1 MSWQEEIPEDQQG
14 FNPMND
20 VAFKF
25 IFGKEERKTITIDF
39 LNTVLE
45 QSLAHAIKDIS
56 FRQTEMLP
64 DGDEGKLSRL
74 DIACELDTGELVDV
88 EVQVINYNNMQRRTL
103 FYWARLYLLSLTRGE
118 GYGLLRPAITIN
130 LLAFEL
136 LPQAEPVAMYSIYNI
151 KTGDRLNKDMELHFI
166 EIPKYIKAPQK
177 TIRESSKMERWLAYF
192 ANRLTNEEREELAMN
207 EPAIRE
213 AMEAEK
219 IFMCNPDEYLRYVNR
234 QMALMDYQSGL
245 QAAAL
250 EGEKRGVRIGE
261 KRGVRIGEKRGEG
274 RVSRLISLLLENGQI
289 EEAREASKDEDVR
302 RKLFEKYGIE

>member
-1 MSWQEEIPEDQQG
+1 MTKEEQDRREEDRQA

-25 IFGKEERKTITIDF
+25 IFGKEERKQITIDF

-45 QSLAHAIKDIS
+45 RSLGHEIQDIA

-74 DIACELDTGELVDV
+74 DIACELDSGELVDV
-88 EVQVINYNNMQRRTL
+88 EVQVVNYNNMQRRTL

-118 GYGLLRPAITIN
+118 GYSLLRPAITIN

-136 LPQAEPVAMYSIYNI
+136 LPQENPVAMYSIYNI
-151 KTGDRLNKDMELHFI
+151 ENGDRLNSDMELHFI
-166 EIPKYIKAPQK
+166 ELPKYMKAPRK

-192 ANRLTNEEREELAMN
+192 ANRLTEEEKEELAMS
-207 EPAIRE
+207 EPAIRD

-219 IFMCNPDEYLRYVNR
+219 IFMSSPDEYLRYVNR
-234 QMALMDYQSGL
+234 QMALMDYRSGL
-245 QAAAL
+245 QAAAQ
-250 EGEKRGVRIGE
+250 EGFDQGISQGISQGRQIGIAHMALNMLRAGTPLATVAQMAE
-261 KRGVRIGEKRGEG
+261 LPEAAIREMAEEHGI
-274 RVSRLISLLLENGQI
+274 QI
-289 EEAREASKDEDVR
+289 P
-302 RKLFEKYGIE
+302 

>member
-1 MSWQEEIPEDQQG
+1 MSETEI

-25 IFGKEERKTITIDF
+25 IFGKEERKQITIDF
-39 LNTVLE
+39 LNTVLHK
-45 QSLAHAIKDIS
+45 SLAHEIRDIS
-56 FRQTEMLP
+56 FRQTEMIP
-64 DGDEGKLSRL
+64 DSDDAKLSRL

-118 GYGLLRPAITIN
+118 GYNILRPAITIN

-136 LPQAEPVAMYSIYNI
+136 LPQEEPVAMYSIYNI
-151 KTGDRLNKDMELHFI
+151 ENGDRLNNDMELHFI
-166 EIPKYIKAPQK
+166 ELPKYIKAPHK

-192 ANRLTNEEREELAMN
+192 ANRLTSEEKEELAMS

-219 IFMCNPDEYLRYVNR
+219 IFMSNPDDYLRYVNR
-234 QMALMDYQSGL
+234 QMALMDYRSGL
-245 QAAAL
+245 EAAAL
-250 EGEKRGVRIGE
+250 EGIKRGVDQGR
-261 KRGVRIGEKRGEG
+261 REG
-274 RVSRLISLLLENGQI
+274 RTEGRQQGIAHIAMNMLRAGTPIATVAQMAELPEAVIRKMA
-289 EEAREASKDEDVR
+289 EEHGVEVCSDM
-302 RKLFEKYGIE
+302 

>member
-1 MSWQEEIPEDQQG
+1 MSETEI

-25 IFGKEERKTITIDF
+25 IFGKEERKQITIDF
-39 LNTVLE
+39 LNTVLHK
-45 QSLAHAIKDIS
+45 SLAHEIRDIS
-56 FRQTEMLP
+56 FRQTEMIP
-64 DGDEGKLSRL
+64 DSDDAKLSRL

-118 GYGLLRPAITIN
+118 GYNILRPAITIN

-136 LPQAEPVAMYSIYNI
+136 LPQEEPVAMYSIYNI
-151 KTGDRLNKDMELHFI
+151 ENGDRLNNDMELHFI
-166 EIPKYIKAPQK
+166 ELPKYIKAPHK

-192 ANRLTNEEREELAMN
+192 ANRLTSEEKEELAMS

-219 IFMCNPDEYLRYVNR
+219 IFMSNPDDYLRYVNR
-234 QMALMDYQSGL
+234 QMALMDYRSGL
-245 QAAAL
+245 EAAAL
-250 EGEKRGVRIGE
+250 EGIKRGIDQGR
-261 KRGVRIGEKRGEG
+261 REG
-274 RVSRLISLLLENGQI
+274 RTEGRQQGIAHIAMNMLRAGTPIATVAQMAELPEAVIRKMAEEHGVEVSQ
-289 EEAREASKDEDVR
+289 
-302 RKLFEKYGIE
+302 